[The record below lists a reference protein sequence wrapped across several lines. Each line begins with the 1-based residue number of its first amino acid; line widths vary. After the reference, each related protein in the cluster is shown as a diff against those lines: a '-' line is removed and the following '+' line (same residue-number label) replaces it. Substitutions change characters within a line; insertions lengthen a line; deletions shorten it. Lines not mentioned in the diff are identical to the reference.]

1 MKDLDLSI
9 SEKGKE
15 DLKAIIGQENISF
28 VYRREMTDNEAVYKI
43 QIKTEKGNYLLT
55 NSLDWFDNCFAGGD
69 WLPHFDIEA
78 LRDDVNPFENSKES
92 KLIVIT
98 LDVKVVDILLLR
110 DTANVFKGDKHWQ
123 NIDSSEGIIFVTE
136 KRQLGFFK
144 DNMWLDEEINIH
156 EGKNV
161 VEMAEGLK
169 KHFDIFGWPFRA
181 KCERFLVSLSDG
193 DEKKLDTAEEIGEKI
208 EEE

>member
-1 MKDLDLSI
+1 M
-9 SEKGKE
+9 
-15 DLKAIIGQENISF
+15 
-28 VYRREMTDNEAVYKI
+28 
-43 QIKTEKGNYLLT
+43 
-55 NSLDWFDNCFAGGD
+55 
-69 WLPHFDIEA
+69 
-78 LRDDVNPFENSKES
+78 
-92 KLIVIT
+92 
-98 LDVKVVDILLLR
+98 LR

-144 DNMWLDEEINIH
+144 DTMWLDSTVNIY

-181 KCERFLVSLSDG
+181 KCEWFLISLNDG
-193 DEKKLDTAEEIGEKI
+193 SEKELDTAEEIGEKI